1 MLLEVKDIQ
10 LVRNG
15 PHNRFNLHKGEILGF
30 AGLVGSGRT
39 ELALGMMG
47 ALPTVSK
54 DVWLRGEKV
63 SLDDPAQALACGI
76 GLLPE
81 SRKSEG
87 LITAFSIRENISLN
101 NLPKYQNASGLI
113 DKAKECAS
121 VDALMRQLSIK
132 APSGESLVV
141 NLSGGNQQK
150 VVIARWINHHCD
162 VLVFDEP
169 TRGIDVGAKAQIYAL
184 MRSLTEQGYAIIM
197 ISSELPE
204 VIGMCDRV
212 AVSTRAPSSRYWK
225 RPPSILKRSCAM
237 QQGAQVNTSINT
249 AGTGRLRLNL
259 ARLLR
264 SPAFYPFVGLVVVTL
279 VMILAS
285 DTFLTASNLSNIAR
299 QVSINAIIAVGMTCV
314 ILTGGIDLSVGPV
327 MALSGTLT
335 AGLMVAGLP
344 PGLAIGAGLLVGV
357 AFGIGNGLF
366 VAYLHMPPI
375 IVTLA
380 TMGIARG
387 FGLMYTDGYPISGLP
402 EWFAFFGRAS
412 VFGLQV
418 PILIMLITY
427 LAAYV
432 LLQHTRIGRYIY
444 AIGGNEE
451 AVRLSGVRA
460 ARFKLL
466 VYGISG
472 FTAAIAGLVLT
483 SRLMSGQPNAGVSFE
498 LDAIAAVVLGGA
510 SIAGGRGVIIGT
522 LLGAMLLGVL
532 NNGLNML
539 GVSPYVQSVI
549 KGGIIL
555 LAIFISRQRHR

>member
-1 MLLEVKDIQ
+1 
-10 LVRNG
+10 
-15 PHNRFNLHKGEILGF
+15 
-30 AGLVGSGRT
+30 
-39 ELALGMMG
+39 
-47 ALPTVSK
+47 
-54 DVWLRGEKV
+54 
-63 SLDDPAQALACGI
+63 
-76 GLLPE
+76 
-81 SRKSEG
+81 
-87 LITAFSIRENISLN
+87 
-101 NLPKYQNASGLI
+101 
-113 DKAKECAS
+113 
-121 VDALMRQLSIK
+121 
-132 APSGESLVV
+132 
-141 NLSGGNQQK
+141 
-150 VVIARWINHHCD
+150 
-162 VLVFDEP
+162 
-169 TRGIDVGAKAQIYAL
+169 
-184 MRSLTEQGYAIIM
+184 
-197 ISSELPE
+197 
-204 VIGMCDRV
+204 
-212 AVSTRAPSSRYWK
+212 
-225 RPPSILKRSCAM
+225 M

-402 EWFAFFGRAS
+402 EWFGFFGRQS
-412 VFGLQV
+412 LLGIQV
-418 PILIMLITY
+418 PILIMLVTY
-427 LAAYV
+427 LVAYV

-472 FTAAIAGLVLT
+472 LTAAIAGLVLT
-483 SRLMSGQPNAGVSFE
+483 SRLMSGQPNAGIGFE

-510 SIAGGRGVIIGT
+510 SIAGGRGVIVGT

-549 KGGIIL
+549 KGAIIL
-555 LAIFISRQRHR
+555 LAIFISRQRHK

>member
-1 MLLEVKDIQ
+1 
-10 LVRNG
+10 
-15 PHNRFNLHKGEILGF
+15 
-30 AGLVGSGRT
+30 
-39 ELALGMMG
+39 
-47 ALPTVSK
+47 
-54 DVWLRGEKV
+54 
-63 SLDDPAQALACGI
+63 
-76 GLLPE
+76 
-81 SRKSEG
+81 
-87 LITAFSIRENISLN
+87 
-101 NLPKYQNASGLI
+101 
-113 DKAKECAS
+113 
-121 VDALMRQLSIK
+121 
-132 APSGESLVV
+132 
-141 NLSGGNQQK
+141 
-150 VVIARWINHHCD
+150 
-162 VLVFDEP
+162 
-169 TRGIDVGAKAQIYAL
+169 
-184 MRSLTEQGYAIIM
+184 
-197 ISSELPE
+197 
-204 VIGMCDRV
+204 
-212 AVSTRAPSSRYWK
+212 
-225 RPPSILKRSCAM
+225 M

-285 DTFLTASNLSNIAR
+285 DTFLTAGNLSNIAR

-344 PGLAIGAGLLVGV
+344 PGLAIGAGMLVGV

-387 FGLMYTDGYPISGLP
+387 LGLMYTDGYPISGLP
-402 EWFAFFGRAS
+402 EWFAVFGRAS
-412 VFGLQV
+412 VLGIQV
-418 PILIMLITY
+418 PILIMLLTY

-472 FTAAIAGLVLT
+472 LTAAIAGLVLT

-549 KGGIIL
+549 KGAIIL

>member
-1 MLLEVKDIQ
+1 
-10 LVRNG
+10 
-15 PHNRFNLHKGEILGF
+15 
-30 AGLVGSGRT
+30 
-39 ELALGMMG
+39 
-47 ALPTVSK
+47 
-54 DVWLRGEKV
+54 
-63 SLDDPAQALACGI
+63 
-76 GLLPE
+76 
-81 SRKSEG
+81 
-87 LITAFSIRENISLN
+87 
-101 NLPKYQNASGLI
+101 
-113 DKAKECAS
+113 
-121 VDALMRQLSIK
+121 
-132 APSGESLVV
+132 
-141 NLSGGNQQK
+141 
-150 VVIARWINHHCD
+150 
-162 VLVFDEP
+162 
-169 TRGIDVGAKAQIYAL
+169 
-184 MRSLTEQGYAIIM
+184 
-197 ISSELPE
+197 
-204 VIGMCDRV
+204 
-212 AVSTRAPSSRYWK
+212 
-225 RPPSILKRSCAM
+225 M

-249 AGTGRLRLNL
+249 ASTGRWRLNL

-344 PGLAIGAGLLVGV
+344 PGLAIGVGLLVGV

-402 EWFAFFGRAS
+402 EWFALFGRAS

>member
-1 MLLEVKDIQ
+1 
-10 LVRNG
+10 
-15 PHNRFNLHKGEILGF
+15 
-30 AGLVGSGRT
+30 
-39 ELALGMMG
+39 
-47 ALPTVSK
+47 
-54 DVWLRGEKV
+54 
-63 SLDDPAQALACGI
+63 
-76 GLLPE
+76 
-81 SRKSEG
+81 
-87 LITAFSIRENISLN
+87 
-101 NLPKYQNASGLI
+101 
-113 DKAKECAS
+113 
-121 VDALMRQLSIK
+121 
-132 APSGESLVV
+132 
-141 NLSGGNQQK
+141 
-150 VVIARWINHHCD
+150 
-162 VLVFDEP
+162 
-169 TRGIDVGAKAQIYAL
+169 
-184 MRSLTEQGYAIIM
+184 
-197 ISSELPE
+197 
-204 VIGMCDRV
+204 
-212 AVSTRAPSSRYWK
+212 
-225 RPPSILKRSCAM
+225 M

-264 SPAFYPFVGLVVVTL
+264 SSAFYPFVGLVVVTL

-344 PGLAIGAGLLVGV
+344 PGLAIGVGLLVGV

-451 AVRLSGVRA
+451 AVRLSG
-460 ARFKLL
+460 FL
-466 VYGISG
+466 VCLRVTG
-472 FTAAIAGLVLT
+472 
-483 SRLMSGQPNAGVSFE
+483 MN
-498 LDAIAAVVLGGA
+498 
-510 SIAGGRGVIIGT
+510 
-522 LLGAMLLGVL
+522 
-532 NNGLNML
+532 
-539 GVSPYVQSVI
+539 SP
-549 KGGIIL
+549 
-555 LAIFISRQRHR
+555 

>member
-1 MLLEVKDIQ
+1 
-10 LVRNG
+10 
-15 PHNRFNLHKGEILGF
+15 
-30 AGLVGSGRT
+30 
-39 ELALGMMG
+39 
-47 ALPTVSK
+47 
-54 DVWLRGEKV
+54 
-63 SLDDPAQALACGI
+63 
-76 GLLPE
+76 
-81 SRKSEG
+81 
-87 LITAFSIRENISLN
+87 
-101 NLPKYQNASGLI
+101 
-113 DKAKECAS
+113 
-121 VDALMRQLSIK
+121 
-132 APSGESLVV
+132 
-141 NLSGGNQQK
+141 
-150 VVIARWINHHCD
+150 
-162 VLVFDEP
+162 
-169 TRGIDVGAKAQIYAL
+169 
-184 MRSLTEQGYAIIM
+184 
-197 ISSELPE
+197 
-204 VIGMCDRV
+204 
-212 AVSTRAPSSRYWK
+212 
-225 RPPSILKRSCAM
+225 M

-249 AGTGRLRLNL
+249 ANTGRLRLNM

-335 AGLMVAGLP
+335 AGLMLAGVP

-402 EWFAFFGRAS
+402 EWFAFFGRGS
-412 VFGLQV
+412 VFGMQV
-418 PILIMLITY
+418 PILIMVLTY

-472 FTAAIAGLVLT
+472 LTAAIAGLVLT

-510 SIAGGRGVIIGT
+510 SIAGGRGVIVGT

>member
-1 MLLEVKDIQ
+1 
-10 LVRNG
+10 
-15 PHNRFNLHKGEILGF
+15 
-30 AGLVGSGRT
+30 
-39 ELALGMMG
+39 
-47 ALPTVSK
+47 
-54 DVWLRGEKV
+54 
-63 SLDDPAQALACGI
+63 
-76 GLLPE
+76 
-81 SRKSEG
+81 
-87 LITAFSIRENISLN
+87 
-101 NLPKYQNASGLI
+101 
-113 DKAKECAS
+113 
-121 VDALMRQLSIK
+121 
-132 APSGESLVV
+132 
-141 NLSGGNQQK
+141 
-150 VVIARWINHHCD
+150 
-162 VLVFDEP
+162 
-169 TRGIDVGAKAQIYAL
+169 
-184 MRSLTEQGYAIIM
+184 
-197 ISSELPE
+197 
-204 VIGMCDRV
+204 
-212 AVSTRAPSSRYWK
+212 
-225 RPPSILKRSCAM
+225 M
-237 QQGAQVNTSINT
+237 QQGAQVNTSINPT
-249 AGTGRLRLNL
+249 GTSRLRLNL

-335 AGLMVAGLP
+335 AGLMVAGVP

-402 EWFAFFGRAS
+402 EWFAFFGRGS
-412 VFGLQV
+412 VFGMQV
-418 PILIMLITY
+418 PILIMLLTY

-472 FTAAIAGLVLT
+472 LTAAIAGLVLT